1 VPIIVRIMAD
11 PRSGSS
17 RPTAGTQVALER
29 HLDAARRRCERL
41 GVQWTPLRA
50 EMLRLLLERG
60 GSAKAYELL
69 ADRQAARGKTA
80 PMTVYR
86 ALDFLVECGL
96 VHRVASSST
105 FVACHHPEAPHA
117 DAMFLVCDRCGS
129 AVECDDAAL
138 AGSLVQTLR
147 SAGFD
152 ARNLE
157 IRGRCEHCRDGASPG

>member
-1 VPIIVRIMAD
+1 MAD
-11 PRSGSS
+11 PRSGSP
-17 RPTAGTQVALER
+17 RPSPHTKATVER
-29 HLDAARRRCERL
+29 YLDVARRRCERL

-50 EMLRLLLERG
+50 EMLRLLLARG

-69 ADRQAARGKTA
+69 ADMQAAHGKTA

-86 ALDFLVECGL
+86 ALDFLVERGL

-105 FVACHHPEAPHA
+105 FVACHHPDAPHA
-117 DAMFLVCDRCGS
+117 DAMFLVCDLCGS

-147 SAGFD
+147 TAGFD
-152 ARNLE
+152 ARNVE
-157 IRGRCEHCRDGASPG
+157 IRGRCEHCREAPPPA